1 MRHDGQVTADEITP
15 DAWPTRGEPLLA
27 EVRAA
32 ALAADGHDPLD
43 EQAALLLKHHG
54 LAGSRLWV
62 TDGGFALLHDEALDL
77 AVAPESRGRGEG
89 TALAA
94 AAAAGA
100 RSAWSHGDH
109 PAARALAERHGFTA
123 TRELWVMRRDVT
135 EPLPELTADE
145 AEQVRSYRP
154 EDEAELLRVNAEAFA
169 SHPEQ
174 GALDAAGLAER
185 MAEPWFDAAGLLVV
199 AEGDRMLGFHW
210 TKQHSPELG
219 EVYVVGIDPGAQGRG
234 LGRTL
239 TLAGLHHLA
248 GKGVREVLLYVE
260 SDNTPARKVYE
271 RLGFT
276 HAASDTHVQ
285 FTRP

>member
-1 MRHDGQVTADEITP
+1 MTADEIPP
-15 DAWPTRGEPLLA
+15 DAWPTRGEQLLT

-32 ALAADGHDPLD
+32 SLAADGHDPLD

-54 LAGSRLWV
+54 LEGSRLWV
-62 TDGGFALLHDEALDL
+62 TDGGFALLHDDALDL

-94 AAAAGA
+94 AAADGA
-100 RSAWSHGDH
+100 RSAWSHGNH
-109 PAARALAERHGFTA
+109 PAARALAGHHGFTP

-135 EPLPELTADE
+135 EPLPELTEEESE
-145 AEQVRSYRP
+145 AVRGYRP
-154 EDEAELLRVNAEAFA
+154 TDEAELLRVNAAAFA

-199 AEGDRMLGFHW
+199 AEDDRMLGFHW
-210 TKQHSPELG
+210 TKQHSAELG
-219 EVYVVGIDPGAQGRG
+219 EVYVVGIDPDAQGRG

-276 HAASDTHVQ
+276 HAARDTHVQ
-285 FTRP
+285 FTRG